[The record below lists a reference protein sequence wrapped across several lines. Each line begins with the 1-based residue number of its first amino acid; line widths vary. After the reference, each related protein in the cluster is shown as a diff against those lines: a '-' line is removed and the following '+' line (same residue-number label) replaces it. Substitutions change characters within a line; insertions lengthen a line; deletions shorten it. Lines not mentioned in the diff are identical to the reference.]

1 MSAASN
7 SKNSANFRL
16 SRFNTNGLEGDA
28 PTRSR
33 IGSLNN
39 TNRANR
45 LSVFNTSANLNTT
58 NDDKDDKDD
67 GLTSG
72 GLNSSGSGNAWWSAF
87 IPKLSRDEIKQFQQD
102 DEGRLIESLKKM
114 SSAMAFL
121 TALKTADKMLWYMIG
136 AVIVL
141 FIVMSYLAYYCN
153 MDDDKCTWKYNKMVV
168 YQTFVGA
175 GLIILIY
182 GIIRSYIYDIRFKI
196 TEALMIA
203 GLFIVYQIFVYGFVY
218 QTLADDNGTVHVV

>member
-7 SKNSANFRL
+7 SKNVANFRL
-16 SRFNTNGLEGDA
+16 SRFNTNGLERDA
-28 PTRSR
+28 PTQSR

-45 LSVFNTSANLNTT
+45 LSVFNTSTNLNTT
-58 NDDKDDKDD
+58 NDDKDD